1 MKFKVGSKV
10 IVKQV
15 YSGGNFA
22 VGDIVEICQMGDDDG
37 HMTCYGAISPY
48 DGIKWYLNED
58 EVEAVSGGDRIRSM
72 TDEELAE
79 YIAKEKLNVT
89 FIFLELNNTI
99 ISNER
104 KKEYIEIVKQRI
116 LKKLKQPMDNS

>member
-1 MKFKVGSKV
+1 MKFKVGSNV

-22 VGDIVEICQMGDDDG
+22 VGDIVEICQIGDDDG

-58 EVEAVSGGDRIRSM
+58 EVEAVSEGDRIRSM

-79 YIAKEKLNVT
+79 YLVKEQLAIT
-89 FIFLELNNTI
+89 FIFLELSDVLLTD
-99 ISNER
+99 ER
-104 KKEYIEIVKQRI
+104 KKECIETAKQEMI
-116 LKKLKQPMDNS
+116 KKLKQPMDNS